1 MKASLKL
8 WNEALLVIPNGNSF
22 LSKNPSRFYKS
33 NWPIYFSRSKGCEVW
48 DINNKK
54 YYDFSSMGVGTNV
67 LGYGVRY
74 IDNKVIKNIKLGNM
88 TSLNCPEE
96 VELAKKLLKI
106 HPWADMVKYARTG
119 GEGNAIAIRLAR
131 AFTKKNKI
139 IICGYHGWHD
149 WYLSENL
156 KKKNYLETH
165 LFKNLK
171 TEGVPKILSKYCY
184 SVLYNDIDRLKSIIS
199 KDKDI
204 ACFIMEVTRDIKPK
218 KNYLNRIR
226 KICNDN
232 NIILIFD
239 ECTTGFRETYG
250 GIHMKYKIYPDIAM
264 FGKAIG
270 NGYAITA
277 ILGKKKIMECS
288 KNTFISS
295 TFWSERI
302 GPTAAIATLDY
313 MKKHKSWIQIKKKGK
328 YIKKQIIK
336 IAEKNKLKINVSDLD
351 SIIRFDFANIKNKNF
366 FYKEFINE
374 MLKRGFLASNFLYV
388 SLSHTSKLIELYLRN
403 FDETLKKINVSN

>member
-1 MKASLKL
+1 MNYKDQSYYKKFHQFLKEDEEIL
-8 WNEALLVIPNGNSF
+8 GSTEVVP
-22 LSKNPSRFYKS
+22 LSQINKDAAQAAISGGTQDG
-33 NWPIYFSRSKGCEVW
+33 SKPDDAVAG
-48 DINNKK
+48 KK
-54 YYDFSSMGVGTNV
+54 VS
-67 LGYGVRY
+67 
-74 IDNKVIKNIKLGNM
+74 
-88 TSLNCPEE
+88 
-96 VELAKKLLKI
+96 
-106 HPWADMVKYARTG
+106 
-119 GEGNAIAIRLAR
+119 IAV
-131 AFTKKNKI
+131 
-139 IICGYHGWHD
+139 
-149 WYLSENL
+149 
-156 KKKNYLETH
+156 
-165 LFKNLK
+165 KNLRAAQ
-171 TEGVPKILSKYCY
+171 TEIIPGKAIGIAL
-184 SVLYNDIDRLKSIIS
+184 NTMLKEPVSIGGDLGSIIS

>member
-1 MKASLKL
+1 MNASLKL
-8 WNEALLVIPNGNSF
+8 WNEALLVIPDGNSF

-48 DINNKK
+48 GINNKK

-139 IICGYHGWHD
+139 VICGYHGWHD

-204 ACFIMEVTRDIKPK
+204 ACFIMEVTRDKKPE
-218 KNYLNRIR
+218 KNYLNKIR

-351 SIIRFDFANIKNKNF
+351 SIIRFDFENIKNKNF

>member
-204 ACFIMEVTRDIKPK
+204 ACFIMEVTRDKKPE

-313 MKKHKSWIQIKKKGK
+313 MKKHKSWFQIKKKGK

-336 IAEKNKLKINVSDLD
+336 IAEKNKLEINVSDLD
-351 SIIRFDFANIKNKNF
+351 SIIRFDFTNIKNKNF

>member
-54 YYDFSSMGVGTNV
+54 YYDFSSMGVGTNA

-204 ACFIMEVTRDIKPK
+204 GCFIMEVTRDKRPK
-218 KNYLNRIR
+218 NNYLNKIR

-232 NIILIFD
+232 NIVLIFD

-295 TFWSERI
+295 TFWSDRI
-302 GPTAAIATLDY
+302 GPTAAIATLNY

-351 SIIRFDFANIKNKNF
+351 SIIRFDFENIKNKNF